1 MSILSK
7 ALGDFFGTS
16 SIDTPELG
24 AIPQQAYKR
33 AIQAST
39 LNDKQVDNVVD
50 LFQNFLKNN
59 PDPSA
64 VAFELSKLN
73 SLYPGVSRFE
83 PGSKLYNKTFEETN
97 KPVSLSDANYFSQTV
112 LGRSLTGKERKY
124 VRREDPSSY
133 KFAGLLAAN
142 PRATLADFPTQEEN
156 KVSAYYGRMIPK
168 KGGFTGERFSSIAPL
183 EYTGGIG

>member
-1 MSILSK
+1 MGYS
-7 ALGDFFGTS
+7 LGDFFGTS
-16 SIDTPELG
+16 AIETPGLG
-24 AIPQQAYKR
+24 DNKR
-33 AIQAST
+33 QVYGTVTKGGT

-64 VAFELSKLN
+64 VTFELSKLN

-97 KPVSLSDANYFSQTV
+97 KPVSLSDANYLSQTM
-112 LGRSLTGKERKY
+112 LGRPLTGKERKY

-142 PRATLADFPTQEEN
+142 PRATLADFPTEEEN

>member
-1 MSILSK
+1 MSFS
-7 ALGDFFGTS
+7 LGDFFGTS
-16 SIDTPELG
+16 SIEVPSLG
-24 AIPQQAYKR
+24 PVPREAYKR
-33 AIQAST
+33 AIQGTT

-64 VAFELSKLN
+64 VTFELSKLN
-73 SLYPGVSRFE
+73 SLYPGVSKFE
-83 PGSKLYNKTFEETN
+83 PGSKLYKQTFEKAN
-97 KPVSLSDANYFSQTV
+97 DPISLSDANYLSTTM

-142 PRATLADFPTQEEN
+142 PRATLADFPTEEEN

-168 KGGFTGERFSSIAPL
+168 KGGFTGERFGSIAPV